1 MRILVI
7 GGSGMLGS
15 NVVAATVQQ
24 SWDALG
30 LWHATPAQVG
40 GASALGCDL
49 MDRRACIAAASEC
62 EADAIVHAAIGGNP
76 GLFERAPGL
85 AERALVGVRH
95 TLAAARAVR
104 ARYVLVSCDWVF
116 SGLRAPRGRWEE
128 TDGPEPVN
136 AYGRTLAAAEE
147 LVRGSAGEWLI
158 ARVGDPYGVNLS
170 RPIERHARPA
180 AHGSRVHG
188 GGRGGPRAHRGGG
201 ERSGVLDHGA
211 LCRHVWEHSG
221 EALRIV
227 ALLRAGAE
235 GRGATLPAPA
245 DGHRSPTYAWDFA
258 QRLCELIAQERVG
271 VYHMAGPDSVHRRR
285 LARLVAGAFGCA
297 PSLVL
302 DGDIASYLRALG
314 HPRELTLPPNT
325 ALDVGRANA
334 ALGHPAVGVRAGLG
348 LMSDQLRRVLER

>member
-1 MRILVI
+1 
-7 GGSGMLGS
+7 MLGS

-24 SWDALG
+24 SWEVLG

-40 GASALGCDL
+40 GAGALGCDL
-49 MDRRACIAAASEC
+49 MDRRSCIAVACEF
-62 EADAIVHAAIGGNP
+62 EADVVVHAAIGGNP

-85 AERALVGVRH
+85 AERALVGVGN

-116 SGLRAPRGRWEE
+116 SGLRAQRGRWDE
-128 TDGPEPVN
+128 TDTPEPVN
-136 AYGRTLAAAEE
+136 AYGRTVTAAEE
-147 LVRGSAGEWLI
+147 LVRGYAGEWLI

-180 AHGSRVHG
+180 AHSRID
-188 GGRGGPRAHRGGG
+188 GGRRGGAHTRRGG
-201 ERSGVLDHGA
+201 ERSSGVLDHGA
-211 LCRHVWEHSG
+211 LYRHVWEHSG

-227 ALLRAGAE
+227 TLLRAGV
-235 GRGATLPAPA
+235 GGHRATLPAPA
-245 DGHRSPTYAWDFA
+245 DGYRSPTYAWDFA

-271 VYHMAGPDSVHRRR
+271 IYHMAGPDSVHRRR

-302 DGDIASYLRALG
+302 DGDISSYLRALG

-325 ALDVGRANA
+325 ALDVGRADA
-334 ALGHPAVGVRAGLG
+334 ALGHPALGVRAGLAM
-348 LMSDQLRRVLER
+348 MSDQLRRVLER